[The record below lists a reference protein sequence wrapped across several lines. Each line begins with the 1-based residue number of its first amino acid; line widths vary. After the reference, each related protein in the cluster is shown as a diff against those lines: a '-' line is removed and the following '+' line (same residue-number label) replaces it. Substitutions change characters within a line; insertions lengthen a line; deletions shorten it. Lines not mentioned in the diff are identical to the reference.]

1 MKLKN
6 ASQRAER
13 HYLRNY
19 YIFLGGIPAMYDQ
32 LKQHVAKVI
41 TIPDEEM
48 SEFVGLFTEVPIKK
62 KNFLIC
68 PHQRVVTEYYV
79 LKGCLKAY
87 YLDDSGEE
95 HIIQFAVEDWWI
107 SDFEAFFSGQL
118 SKLYVE
124 AIEDSVTLAID
135 KEVLETV
142 YARIPKF
149 ERFFRIKTTAAYV
162 SARKRI
168 LATLEKSVSQR
179 YLDFC
184 VAYPDIEKRV
194 ANYQIANYLGIQPE
208 SLSRIRKQLE
218 LTS

>member
-1 MKLKN
+1 MRSGYPN
-6 ASQRAER
+6 S
-13 HYLRNY
+13 LRT
-19 YIFLGGIPAMYDQ
+19 MYNQ
-32 LKQHVAKVI
+32 LRQHVAKVI
-41 TIPDEEM
+41 AISDEEM
-48 SEFVGLFTEVPIKK
+48 SEFVGLFKEVSIKRK
-62 KNFLIC
+62 KFLIR
-68 PHQRVVTEYYV
+68 PHQRVTTEYYIIH
-79 LKGCLKAY
+79 GCLKAY

-124 AIEDSVTLAID
+124 AIEDSLALGIE

-142 YARIPKF
+142 YMRIPKF
-149 ERFFRIKTTAAYV
+149 ERFFRIKTTSAFV

-168 LATLEKSVSQR
+168 LATLEKSVAQR

-184 VAYPDIEKRV
+184 LTYPDIEKRV
-194 ANYQIANYLGIQPE
+194 TNYQIANYLGIQPE
-208 SLSRIRKQLE
+208 SLSRIRKHLE